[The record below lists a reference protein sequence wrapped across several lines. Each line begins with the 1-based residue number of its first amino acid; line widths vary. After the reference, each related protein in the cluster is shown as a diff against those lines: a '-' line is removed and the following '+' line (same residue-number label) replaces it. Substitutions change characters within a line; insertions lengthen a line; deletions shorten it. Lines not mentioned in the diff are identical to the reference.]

1 MRIVTTA
8 PRPFEDLLVSELE
21 LLGASNTRVSGA
33 LVSFEGD
40 LHLAYRAVMY
50 SRIANRVMMELAQ
63 ATVSTVDDIYELAK
77 GVEWEELLDPSMTLS
92 VSYTGLGAGIR
103 NTQFGARRIKDAVV
117 DRFRTRGLGRPQVD
131 RNDPDVSIV
140 ARFARDSLSLH
151 LDLGGGS
158 LHRRGYRSR
167 HAAAPIKENLAAGLL
182 MRAGWPRPD
191 DGLLADPM
199 CGSGTILLEAIAMAC
214 DVAPGLTRDPA
225 GFGRWLGHDGEIW
238 SSIRAEA
245 QERRRMGEAESTH
258 RFVGSDTDPRAV
270 ATARRSVESNGWS
283 ERASIHHGDGRDL
296 RPAEPAGSGLLISN
310 LPYGQRV
317 ETNESALRELYR
329 TAGLEWRKYF
339 ASYRF
344 ALLVAQD
351 SASKHLTL
359 KVRKRHSV
367 TNGSIPCWLL
377 QGVLEPPSS
386 RRSERESL
394 REPIAN
400 RLRKNQRRLRRWAQ
414 REGIHAYRVY
424 DADLPEYAVAVDRY
438 VDWLHVQEYAPPSSI
453 EPTVA
458 EERFDDVMA
467 VLPDALGVRP
477 EQIVVKV
484 RRRQRGRAQY
494 DRAADTG
501 QRMSVPEGHA
511 RLLVNLHDY
520 LDTGLFLDH
529 RPTRLR
535 LADLCA
541 GKSFLNLFCY
551 TAAAT
556 VHAAVGGATT
566 SVSVDLSKNYLR
578 WAEDNL
584 KLNGIEPED
593 AHRLVRASVPSFLR
607 DHRDRYDVIFC
618 DPPTF
623 SNSKYTDDV
632 FDVQRDH
639 ESLVDAAMRCLSPR
653 GLLVFS
659 TNARRFRLAEGLL
672 ERYLVK
678 DVTAESIPEDFR
690 RRAQIHRCFDVRH
703 RDQA

>member
-1 MRIVTTA
+1 MRILTTA
-8 PRPFEDLLVSELE
+8 PRPFEDLLVSEAE
-21 LLGASNTRVSGA
+21 QLGAIDSRVSGA
-33 LVSFEGD
+33 SVSFEGD
-40 LHLAYRAVMY
+40 LRLAYRVVMY
-50 SRIANRVMMELAQ
+50 SRIANRVLMQLAH
-63 ATVSTVDDIYELAK
+63 ASVVDVDDIYQLAMQ
-77 GVEWEELLDPSMTLS
+77 VQWEDLLGSSMTFS
-92 VSYTGLGAGIR
+92 VSYAGLGAGVR
-103 NTQFGARRIKDAVV
+103 NTQFGARKIKDAIV
-117 DRFRTRGLGRPQVD
+117 DRFQARGLSRPQVD
-131 RNDPDVSIV
+131 RDDPDVSIV
-140 ARFARDSLSLH
+140 ARFARDSLSLS

-167 HAAAPIKENLAAGLL
+167 RAAAPIKENLAAGLL
-182 MRAGWPRPD
+182 MRAGWPQPD
-191 DGLLADPM
+191 DRSLADPM

-225 GFGRWLGHDGEIW
+225 GFGRWLGHDREVW
-238 SSIRAEA
+238 SSIRDEA
-245 QERRRMGEAESTH
+245 QERRQSGERGSIH
-258 RFVGSDTDPRAV
+258 RFVGADTDPRA
-270 ATARRSVESNGWS
+270 AAMARRSVESNGWS
-283 ERASIHHGDGRDL
+283 DRVSIHHGDGREL
-296 RPAEPAGSGLLISN
+296 EPPDPGAPGLLISN
-310 LPYGQRV
+310 LPYGERV
-317 ETNESALRELYR
+317 EMSDSALRELYR
-329 TAGLEWRKYF
+329 TAGLAWRSHF
-339 ASYRF
+339 PSCRF
-344 ALLVAQD
+344 ALLAAKD

-367 TNGSIPCWLL
+367 INGAIPCWLL

-386 RRSERESL
+386 QRGGRDSL
-394 REPIAN
+394 REPVAN
-400 RLRKNQRRLRRWAQ
+400 RLRKNHRRLRRWAE

-438 VDWLHVQEYAPPSSI
+438 LDWLHVQEYAPPSSI

-467 VLPDALGVRP
+467 VLPEALEVNP

-484 RRRQRGRAQY
+484 RRRQRGRFQY

-501 QRMSVPEGHA
+501 QRMSIPEGDT

-556 VHAAVGGATT
+556 VHAAVGGARAT
-566 SVSVDLSKNYLR
+566 VSVDLSKNYLR

-584 KLNGIEPED
+584 KLNGIEFGD
-593 AHRLVRASVPSFLR
+593 THRLVRASVPSFLHE
-607 DHRDRYDVIFC
+607 HRERYDVIFC

-623 SNSKYTDDV
+623 SNSKSTADV

-639 ESLVDAAMRCLSPR
+639 ASLLDDAMQRLAPD

-659 TNARRFRLAEGLL
+659 TNARRFRLDEGLL
-672 ERYLVK
+672 ERYRVAE
-678 DVTAESIPEDFR
+678 VTAASIPEDFR
-690 RRAQIHRCFDVRH
+690 RRAQIHRCFDLRH
-703 RDQA
+703 RD